1 MNPKH
6 TKSICALGHDDL
18 GEDDTEANILYTSEY
33 LDESTGVAM
42 RDGFFRVPAD
52 AFRDKITM
60 EWILATKDENCETDA
75 DFN

>member
-6 TKSICALGHDDL
+6 TKSLCALGADDL

-42 RDGFFRVPAD
+42 KDGFFTIPAD
-52 AFRDKITM
+52 AWRDKITM
-60 EWILATKDENCETDA
+60 EWIMAHKEENSETDA
-75 DFN
+75 AFN